1 MDLEEAK
8 LKSKITPA
16 ERASVEKYINSSH
29 AVMKS
34 LIGFNV
40 RDYLKS
46 FNKGWFLPGINPDKT
61 KEEAGEE
68 VLVALENAA
77 DVYSAMVKNMYDEP
91 APYKLMRGTSNDE
104 ARNLHAGSKY
114 NRILSTTTN
123 ETTAKSFGRY
133 GNAAFLRIVPGA
145 NIPFINVDTFVGREN
160 LDRYES
166 EYILA
171 PFTKVKSCTFRSDW
185 DGYKYYDVELEK
197 PEMREFEEG
206 EKQELQ
212 KQIRENFADIIEKG
226 KELESL
232 EDKYRW
238 LLSRRGEDAEDR
250 AYLAKER
257 NSVWEQIQ
265 NISPEVTAFEEVM
278 NRYAQGLFAERE
290 KEFKLAYDIT
300 RKEEE
305 RIWREEAKRRQAETI
320 KEKSKEFGNLKNK
333 FNMTMDKAPDTYT
346 NQYYALKDEEIK
358 YYHMAKVL
366 QIPFNMRVE
375 NDRIEPNISQIS
387 QNIEAM
393 KQRVETLQEG
403 SSGDERSAI
412 SATDKMQAF
421 GKVAAN
427 VRVNE
432 NLLMESV
439 RDYSQEAM
447 FETKKELD
455 KKIQD
460 TIKSTKLRLLDRQR
474 QELQNRKISW
484 LGRIRGL
491 GKLRDIELANI
502 ALEEQILR
510 NSSVKAKGEYSVQDS
525 LADMRAFSIRELGG
539 QNTEEMENIINNVKS
554 VFEVHEDVIEDKAR
568 RKLNAVPMVIVDRRK
583 RVRTSEKIAKAE
595 KRNEGLRVEFADT
608 YNSYDFNEAYRQSGK
623 PQSLERFYN
632 LMEETANITRVENDE
647 NERGIKQIRA
657 GKEQRDN
664 NDFEVK

>member
-29 AVMKS
+29 AVMNS
-34 LIGFNV
+34 LIGFDV
-40 RDYLKS
+40 TDYIKS
-46 FNKGWFLPGINPDKT
+46 FNKGWFLPGIKLDKT
-61 KEEAGEE
+61 KQEAGEE
-68 VLVALENAA
+68 ILATFENAA

-104 ARNLHAGSKY
+104 ARNLHAGSQY
-114 NRILSTTTN
+114 NRILSTTTD

-133 GNAAFLRIVPGA
+133 GNAAFLRIIPGVD
-145 NIPFINVDTFVGREN
+145 IPFIKVDTFVGKEN

-171 PFTKVKSCTFRSDW
+171 PFTRVKSCTFRSDW

-197 PEMREFEEG
+197 PEMREFEDG
-206 EKQELQ
+206 EKVELQ

-226 KELESL
+226 KELANL
-232 EDKYRW
+232 EDKYKW
-238 LLSRRGEDAEDR
+238 LMSKRGEDAEDR
-250 AYLAKER
+250 AYLSKER
-257 NSVWEQIQ
+257 NNVWEQIQ
-265 NISPEVTAFEEVM
+265 SISKEVTAFEEVM
-278 NRYAQGLFAERE
+278 NRYAQGLFSERE

-305 RIWREEAKRRQAETI
+305 RIWREKAKRRQEETI
-320 KEKSKEFGNLKNK
+320 KEKTKEFGNLKNK
-333 FNMTMDKAPDTYT
+333 FNMVMDKAPDTYT
-346 NQYYALKDEEIK
+346 NQYYALKDEEMK
-358 YYHMAKVL
+358 YYNMAKLL

-375 NDRIEPNISQIS
+375 NDRIEPNISKIS

-393 KQRVETLQEG
+393 KQRIETLQAT
-403 SSGDERSAI
+403 SFDTERTAI
-412 SATDKMQAF
+412 VATDKMQAF
-421 GKVAAN
+421 GKVATD

-432 NLLMESV
+432 NLLMDTV

-460 TIKSTKLRLLDRQR
+460 TIRSTKLRLLDRQR

-484 LGRIRGL
+484 FGRIRGL

-510 NSSVKAKGEYSVQDS
+510 NSSFKVKGEYSVQDS

-554 VFEVHEDVIEDKAR
+554 VFGVHEDVIEDRAR
-568 RKLNAVPMVIVDRRK
+568 RKLNAVPMVILDRRK
-583 RVRTSEKIAKAE
+583 RVRTSEKISQAE
-595 KRNEGLRVEFADT
+595 KRNENLQIEFTDA
-608 YNSYDFNEAYRQSGK
+608 YNSYDFNEAYRPSGK
-623 PQSLERFYN
+623 TQSLERFYN
-632 LMEETANITRVENDE
+632 LMEETANITRVENGE
-647 NERGIKQIRA
+647 NERGISQTIN
-657 GKEQRDN
+657 GKEQKDN
-664 NDFEVK
+664 NDFGVK